1 MLDPGEREAF
11 VQANRDFPLKKQTV
25 VTALSTLKKSMAEE
39 DSPSCL
45 LLATE
50 DGRVYVLEPDAFTI
64 LAAVQVASAPTFLD
78 GQGLF
83 DVDYHVAVACRDAR
97 LYIIKRGHK
106 AAKLLAEPGA
116 AAVGLCH
123 LEGQLVVACTDDVLR
138 AYSIKQCDHGSRV
151 RGLSTCRRANDCGA
165 CRCPVN
171 PCACRPCAV
180 PGVSLLAV
188 ALRGRTVA
196 LHRSGDGAAVDSL
209 DTDDDVSAMRF
220 GRLGRE
226 ENALVLVGTGGGLT
240 VLILKRGAQLQRE
253 PVATPSPGPAKW
265 SLPKK
270 TKLFVDQTMRERE
283 HSVAMHRSFQRDL
296 QRLRV
301 TAARNYARALGSN
314 LQPVSAPNQGH
325 SMELSAQ
332 VQGLGPEYLLHLRLQ
347 NSRPGPVPTD
357 LSVVIHSDP
366 SLYKV
371 PYLVPGL
378 VYRLSTRVS
387 CLVESGLSDVLKRGV
402 IYKIPCND
410 CPASYIGETGRR
422 RETRLKEH
430 KRDVTYASHAT
441 RLKTELVDH
450 TWTMGHSFDFDA
462 ATTLARKDRWGP
474 RKLLESWWRAK
485 AAAAAGSAATAR
497 ASPVCAFQRSDVIA
511 AADALAPPR
520 AQLCASVAQ

>member
-1 MLDPGEREAF
+1 MLDPDEREAF

-138 AYSIKQCDHGSRV
+138 AYSIKSVGATDAPQGQRLWSV
-151 RGLSTCRRANDCGA
+151 PLSGQPLCVSPVCR
-165 CRCPVN
+165 
-171 PCACRPCAV
+171 
-180 PGVSLLAV
+180 PGVSLQAV

-240 VLILKRGAQLQRE
+240 VLILKRGAQLQKE
-253 PVATPSPGPAKW
+253 PVATPTPGPAKW

-301 TAARNYARALGSN
+301 TAARHYARALGSN

-325 SMELSAQ
+325 SLELSAQ

-371 PYLVPGL
+371 ARPILRVPYLVPGL

-387 CLVESGLSDVLKRGV
+387 CLVESGLSDVLKVLVTRGGAPV
-402 IYKIPCND
+402 
-410 CPASYIGETGRR
+410 
-422 RETRLKEH
+422 
-430 KRDVTYASHAT
+430 VTALVQMPS
-441 RLKTELVDH
+441 TE
-450 TWTMGHSFDFDA
+450 A
-462 ATTLARKDRWGP
+462 
-474 RKLLESWWRAK
+474 
-485 AAAAAGSAATAR
+485 
-497 ASPVCAFQRSDVIA
+497 
-511 AADALAPPR
+511 
-520 AQLCASVAQ
+520 